1 MMLNATTRRLALIV
15 LLAAT
20 MLACNNTT
28 NSSQSSSACD
38 RLSEFCESCANAEAR
53 ANCFQAVNLELEST
67 CQQLLDDD
75 TYDPDGVECS
85 IN

>member
-28 NSSQSSSACD
+28 NSSQSSACD
-38 RLSEFCESCANAEAR
+38 RLSELCGSCANAEAR

-75 TYDPDGVECS
+75 TYDPDGVACS